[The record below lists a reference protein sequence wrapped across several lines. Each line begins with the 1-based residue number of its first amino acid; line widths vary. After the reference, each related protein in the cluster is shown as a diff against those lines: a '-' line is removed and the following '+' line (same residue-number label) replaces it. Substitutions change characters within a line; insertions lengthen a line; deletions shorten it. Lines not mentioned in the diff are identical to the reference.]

1 MEPYLSTTDNQF
13 GFKMGHST
21 DHCIYVLKHVIQS
34 FPSYNSP
41 VNHWTLFKKLLNRGV
56 PILLVRILLYWY
68 RTQTFCIKWGTM
80 TSCFFSVSN
89 GFRQGGILS
98 PYLFAID
105 MDDLSVTLNNA
116 KVGCHINNRCANH
129 VICR

>member
-1 MEPYLSTTDNQF
+1 MLYNITEAITALSILVFSMLRKLSTGLTT
-13 GFKMGHST
+13 GH
-21 DHCIYVLKHVIQS
+21 
-34 FPSYNSP
+34 F
-41 VNHWTLFKKLLNRGV
+41 KLLNRVV

-89 GFRQGGILS
+89 GVRQGGILS
-98 PYLFAID
+98 PYLFAIY